1 MDFENSLIL
10 LHLLW
15 ILPMFGLIT
24 YYASSKRKKILIKI
38 FGSHSEESQYTTT
51 SKGRRYLKIW
61 LMLFAIILLVI
72 AAARPRW
79 GWRILPFS
87 GRGRDVMI
95 VLDVSKSMN
104 STDVQPTRLKHAK
117 LFIRNLIK
125 KCPGDRFGLV
135 AFAGSA
141 FLDCPLTVDKT
152 SLFQTLDEIDCN
164 SIPLGGTNVE
174 NALNTAISA
183 FKAAEGGYRAI
194 VLLTDGDELHGDS
207 SKSIETLKKMK
218 IPLFIVGVGD
228 PDGDGL
234 IKLPGVNG
242 KTVLMRDSKGDLVK
256 SRLNERQLKK
266 LKDAAGGI
274 YVRST
279 ATSSE
284 LNTIT
289 KKIQG
294 LVPKEYEKGNNKR
307 PIERFHFP
315 LFVAVILLL
324 LILGISE
331 RRKERKNGNGSAMK
345 SSAVVIFLLIF
356 SLSLQAQNKT
366 QNKEEKKL
374 PNSIPIAEGIKPTGG
389 PTSGIKKTEDNAS
402 KVKKKLSAVELYN
415 KALKLQKENK
425 IEDAAKLYNKAIN
438 RADGS
443 PEVRGKSFQNLGVI
457 SHAQAR
463 AVMQKDQ
470 DKALEILKKS
480 EIMYKEAMRSDTHLK
495 KVILN
500 QQKLLDDRVLA
511 KKIKK
516 MREEMKKKQEQARKK
531 TKEALDEQ
539 KKQNKQD
546 KMKQDKKKK
555 DEKKKDKKQQKQ
567 KQQQKK
573 NKQNKQE
580 QKQNKESEQDQ
591 KKSEQNK
598 KSKNDENKSNQQ
610 KSKEKLKEAQKAVDE
625 LEKEAKKR
633 GDKKVEESAKKAK
646 KELKKAEEKQKAGEG
661 KKSEEHIK
669 KALDKLGKPK
679 ENKKKDS
686 DKKKKKDGKQGKDK
700 KDKKDKKGQPQNKN
714 RKLDKGKKEDGKKG
728 ETKPKKEQ
736 DIDPRQAKAIL
747 EMMANDEKNLRDAIK
762 ENQKTN
768 SQTRKVLK
776 DW

>member
-24 YYASSKRKKILIKI
+24 YYASLKRKKILFKI
-38 FGSHSEESQYTTT
+38 FGSHSEESQYTTI

-61 LMLFAIILLVI
+61 LMLFAIIFLVI

-207 SKSIETLKKMK
+207 SKSIAKLKKMK

-284 LNTIT
+284 LNTII

-331 RRKERKNGNGSAMK
+331 RRKDRKNGNGSVVK
-345 SSAVVIFLLIF
+345 SSAMVIFLF
-356 SLSLQAQNKT
+356 CATLSLQAQI
-366 QNKEEKKL
+366 KEGEKL
-374 PNSIPIAEGIKPTGG
+374 PLSLPIADAIK
-389 PTSGIKKTEDNAS
+389 PTSGIKKTEGNAS
-402 KVKKKLSAVELYN
+402 KAKKKLSAVDLYN
-415 KALKLQKENK
+415 KALKLQNENK
-425 IEDAAKLYNKAIN
+425 IEKAAKLYNQAIN

-516 MREEMKKKQEQARKK
+516 KREEMKKKQEQARKK

-546 KMKQDKKKK
+546 KKKKK

-567 KQQQKK
+567 NKAEQKKQQEQKQQK
-573 NKQNKQE
+573 NKQE
-580 QKQNKESEQDQ
+580 QKQNKQSKQEE
-591 KKSEQNK
+591 KKKEQNK
-598 KSKNDENKSNQQ
+598 SSKNDENKSNKQ
-610 KSKEKLKEAQKAVDE
+610 KSKEKLKEAQKAVDD

-646 KELKKAEEKQKAGEG
+646 KELKKAEENQKSGEG

-669 KALDKLGKPK
+669 KALDNLGKPK
-679 ENKKKDS
+679 EDKKKES
-686 DKKKKKDGKQGKDK
+686 DKKKKKDSEKQGKDK
-700 KDKKDKKGQPQNKN
+700 KDKKDKKGQQQNKN
-714 RKLDKGKKEDGKKG
+714 RKLDKGKKEEGKKG

-736 DIDPRQAKAIL
+736 EIDPRQAKAIL

-762 ENQKTN
+762 ENQKIN
-768 SQTRKVLK
+768 SKTRKVLK

>member
-24 YYASSKRKKILIKI
+24 YYASSKRKKILCKI
-38 FGSHSEESQYTTT
+38 FGSHSRESQYTTI

-61 LMLFAIILLVI
+61 LMLFAIIFLVI

-87 GRGRDVMI
+87 GRGRDVML

-152 SLFQTLDEIDCN
+152 SLFQTLDEINCN

-207 SKSIETLKKMK
+207 SKSVAKLKKMK

-234 IKLPGVNG
+234 IKLSGANG

-266 LKDAAGGI
+266 LKDATGGI

-284 LNTIT
+284 LSTII

-331 RRKERKNGNGSAMK
+331 RRKGKKNGNGVAMK
-345 SSAVVIFLLIF
+345 SSAVVIFLF
-356 SLSLQAQNKT
+356 CATLSLQAQTK
-366 QNKEEKKL
+366 KSKKL
-374 PNSIPIAEGIKPTGG
+374 PIPLPIADEIKEVED
-389 PTSGIKKTEDNAS
+389 SAAKEKKE
-402 KVKKKLSAVELYN
+402 LSAVDLYN
-415 KALKLQKENK
+415 KALKLQNENK
-425 IEDAAKLYNKAIN
+425 IEEAAKLYNQAIN

-463 AVMQKDQ
+463 TVMQKDQ

-511 KKIKK
+511 KKLKK
-516 MREEMKKKQEQARKK
+516 QREEMKKKQEQAQKK

-539 KKQNKQD
+539 KKQNKQE
-546 KMKQDKKKK
+546 KKKN
-555 DEKKKDKKQQKQ
+555 DEKKKDKKQQNQNKNKADQQ
-567 KQQQKK
+567 KQEK
-573 NKQNKQE
+573 NKQE
-580 QKQNKESEQDQ
+580 QKQNKQSKQEE
-591 KKSEQNK
+591 K
-598 KSKNDENKSNQQ
+598 KSKQNKSSKNDKNKSNNQ
-610 KSKEKLKEAQKAVDE
+610 KSKDKLKDAQKAVED

-633 GDKKVEESAKKAK
+633 GNKKVEESAKKAK
-646 KELKKAEEKQKAGEG
+646 KELKKAEDKQKSGEG

-669 KALDKLGKPK
+669 KALDHLGKPK
-679 ENKKKDS
+679 EDKKKEC
-686 DKKKKKDGKQGKDK
+686 DKKKKNEKQDEDK
-700 KDKKDKKGQPQNKN
+700 KDKKDKKGQQQNKN

-728 ETKPKKEQ
+728 EKQPKKEQ
-736 DIDPRQAKAIL
+736 EIDPRQAKAIL

-762 ENQKTN
+762 ENQKIN
-768 SQTRKVLK
+768 SKTRKVLK